1 MKLKIPPLAQLL
13 ACALIGYVAA
23 ESMPQ
28 LVYRSRSMG
37 AIGWVLIAFG
47 GFCLAASVVAFIR
60 AKTTVN
66 PISPAKTNRL
76 VQTGLY
82 RYSRNPMYL
91 AMAAV
96 LVGFSLLLQSMAAF
110 VSPVLFVSAITYL
123 QIIPEELEL
132 ARRFG
137 KDFETYRK
145 STARWI

>member
-1 MKLKIPPLAQLL
+1 MKLKTPPLAYLL

-23 ESMPQ
+23 ESIPQ
-28 LVYRSRSMG
+28 LAYHSSSLGVF
-37 AIGWVLIAFG
+37 GWALIAFG

-66 PISPAKTNRL
+66 PMSPSEANRL

-96 LVGFSLLLQSMAAF
+96 LVGVAFLLQNVAAF
-110 VSPVLFVSAITYL
+110 TSPLLFVLAINYL
-123 QIIPEELEL
+123 QIIPEEQEL

-137 KDFETYRK
+137 KDFETYRR

>member
-13 ACALIGYVAA
+13 VCALVGYVAG
-23 ESMPQ
+23 ESVPQ
-28 LVYRSRSMG
+28 LVYHSSSHRVV
-37 AIGWVLIAFG
+37 GWVLIACG
-47 GFCLAASVVAFIR
+47 GICLATSVGAFIR

-66 PISPAKTNRL
+66 PMLPSEANRL
-76 VQTGLY
+76 VKTGLY

-96 LVGFSLLLQSMAAF
+96 LVGFSLLLQNAAAF
-110 VSPVLFVSAITYL
+110 TAPLLFVLAITYL
-123 QIIPEELEL
+123 QIIPEEQEL
-132 ARRFG
+132 ARCFG

>member
-1 MKLKIPPLAQLL
+1 
-13 ACALIGYVAA
+13 
-23 ESMPQ
+23 
-28 LVYRSRSMG
+28 
-37 AIGWVLIAFG
+37 
-47 GFCLAASVVAFIR
+47 
-60 AKTTVN
+60 
-66 PISPAKTNRL
+66 
-76 VQTGLY
+76 
-82 RYSRNPMYL
+82 MYL